1 MTANLPQYN
10 LKSTDLNKKKS
21 VVAGVKRLM
30 KEAAELR
37 NPTDMYYAQPLE
49 DNLFEWHFTV
59 RGPAD
64 TDFEGGIYHG
74 RIILPVDYPMKPPS
88 VILLTP
94 NGRFQLNRKICLSIS
109 GHHPESWQPS
119 WSIRTA
125 LLALIGFMP
134 THAAGALGSLEYP
147 PEERRKL
154 AKISHEWVC
163 KECGLCMRNALASET
178 VCSDNA
184 DAIEARRLATQIS
197 IKVEKEANKQEPMC
211 DQNLFVASDKVLG
224 NDITTDSSAV
234 ASGTLR
240 HRQPSSQSRGA
251 SITSVNNYELGL
263 ASHRYS
269 WQLIFIWFFSVIIIS
284 LIFRRLFFVQNGA
297 IA

>member
-1 MTANLPQYN
+1 MTSNLSQYN
-10 LKSTDLNKKKS
+10 LKST
-21 VVAGVKRLM
+21 GVKRLM

-59 RGPAD
+59 RGPAE

-74 RIILPVDYPMKPPS
+74 RILLPMDYPMKPPS

-94 NGRFQLNRKICLSIS
+94 NGRFQLNQKICLSIS

-134 THAAGALGSLEYP
+134 TDAAGALGSLEYP

-178 VCSDNA
+178 VCDNNA
-184 DAIEARRLATQIS
+184 DAIEARRLTTQIS
-197 IKVEKEANKQEPMC
+197 IKEDKEAMSN
-211 DQNLFVASDKVLG
+211 QNLFVVNDMALR
-224 NDITTDSSAV
+224 NDIVADNSAV
-234 ASGTLR
+234 TSEALR
-240 HRQPSSQSRGA
+240 HRQLPSQSHER
-251 SITSVNNYELGL
+251 SITSVSSNDLELT
-263 ASHRYS
+263 SHRYS
-269 WQLIFIWFFSVIIIS
+269 WQLIFIWFFSVIIII
-284 LIFRRLFFVQNGA
+284 LILRRVFFVQNGA

>member
-1 MTANLPQYN
+1 
-10 LKSTDLNKKKS
+10 
-21 VVAGVKRLM
+21 M
-30 KEAAELR
+30 KEAVELR

-59 RGPAD
+59 RGPKD

-74 RIILPVDYPMKPPS
+74 RILLPIDYPMKPPS

-94 NGRFQLNRKICLSIS
+94 NGRFQLNQKICLSIS

-147 PEERRKL
+147 PDERRKL
-154 AKISHEWVC
+154 AKISHDWVC
-163 KECGLCMRNALASET
+163 KECGLCMRNALANEIA
-178 VCSDNA
+178 CSDNA
-184 DAIEARRLATQIS
+184 DAIEARYLATQIS
-197 IKVEKEANKQEPMC
+197 IKGEKEAEKQEATN
-211 DQNLFVASDKVLG
+211 DQNLFVMGDVSMTG
-224 NDITTDSSAV
+224 NVVIDSSPV
-234 ASGTLR
+234 TPETLR
-240 HRQPSSQSRGA
+240 HRRSSSQSRGT
-251 SITSVNNYELGL
+251 SITSVRN
-263 ASHRYS
+263 
-269 WQLIFIWFFSVIIIS
+269 S
-284 LIFRRLFFVQNGA
+284 LILRRMFFMQNGA

>member
-1 MTANLPQYN
+1 MTSNLSQYN
-10 LKSTDLNKKKS
+10 LKST
-21 VVAGVKRLM
+21 GVKRLM

-37 NPTDMYYAQPLE
+37 HPTDMYYAQPLE

-74 RIILPVDYPMKPPS
+74 RILLPVDYPMKPPS

-94 NGRFQLNRKICLSIS
+94 NGRFQLNQKICLSIS

-163 KECGLCMRNALASET
+163 KECGLCMRNALANG
-178 VCSDNA
+178 VVYGDNG

-197 IKVEKEANKQEPMC
+197 INEDKEGMDN
-211 DQNLFVASDKVLG
+211 QNLLVTSDVALK
-224 NDITTDSSAV
+224 NDIVTDGSALT
-234 ASGTLR
+234 SGTLR
-240 HRQPSSQSRGA
+240 HRRSASQSRA
-251 SITSVNNYELGL
+251 TSITSASSDDLELG
-263 ASHRYS
+263 SHRYS
-269 WQLIFIWFFSVIIIS
+269 WQLIFIWFFSVIVIS
-284 LIFRRLFFVQNGA
+284 LILRRLFFVRNGA

>member
-1 MTANLPQYN
+1 MTSNLSQYN
-10 LKSTDLNKKKS
+10 LKST
-21 VVAGVKRLM
+21 GVKRLM

-64 TDFEGGIYHG
+64 TDFENGIYHG
-74 RIILPVDYPMKPPS
+74 RILLPVDYPMKPPS

-94 NGRFQLNRKICLSIS
+94 NGRFQLNQKICLSIS

-147 PEERRKL
+147 SEERRRL

-163 KECGLCMRNALASET
+163 KECGLCMRNALASKT
-178 VCSDNA
+178 VSGDNA

-197 IKVEKEANKQEPMC
+197 MKEGKEARKQEAVD
-211 DQNLFVASDKVLG
+211 DQNLFVPSDASSINDVVLD
-224 NDITTDSSAV
+224 NSADISE
-234 ASGTLR
+234 TLH
-240 HRQPSSQSRGA
+240 HRR
-251 SITSVNNYELGL
+251 
-263 ASHRYS
+263 
-269 WQLIFIWFFSVIIIS
+269 
-284 LIFRRLFFVQNGA
+284 
-297 IA
+297 IAR